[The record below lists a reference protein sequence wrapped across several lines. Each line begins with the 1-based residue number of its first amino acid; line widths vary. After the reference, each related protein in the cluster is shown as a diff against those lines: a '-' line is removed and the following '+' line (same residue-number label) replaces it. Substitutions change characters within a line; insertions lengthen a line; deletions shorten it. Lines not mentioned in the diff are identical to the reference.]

1 VDRYGRIRDR
11 YEKLEDKYGRL
22 RNGREEEGMKV

>member
-1 VDRYGRIRDR
+1 VARYGWIRDR